1 MQCISNDSQFT
12 IYVLQLESG
21 KYYVG
26 KSRDPVKRI
35 TSHMESQGSAWT
47 KTYPPEKIIE
57 IKENAGAYE
66 EDFKTIY
73 YMGLYGIDNVRG
85 GAFCEDELTNET
97 IEVIT
102 KMLKGAQDVCYQCG
116 KKEHFIN
123 DCPEHKKCYY
133 CNDSGHL
140 INDCSKI
147 KRTIINKDPKSLLQL
162 NKQIADVDRTCFKCG
177 ESGHISLDCPFIKHE
192 FRVVNGCFNC
202 NKIGHYIKECPE
214 ILCSNKYFK
223 KKNRYMK

>member
-1 MQCISNDSQFT
+1 MPNVLSDKNDNQFT
-12 IYVLQLESG
+12 IYVLELESG

-35 TSHMESQGSAWT
+35 TTHIESQGSAWT
-47 KTYPPEKIIE
+47 KTYPPKKLIE
-57 IKENAGAYE
+57 IKENAGPYE

-73 YMGLYGIDNVRG
+73 YMGLYGINNVRG
-85 GAFCEDELTNET
+85 GTFCEDELNKES

-123 DCPEHKKCYY
+123 ECPEHKKCYY

-140 INDCSKI
+140 INDCVKI
-147 KRTIINKDPKSLLQL
+147 KIPLKIIQSEQS
-162 NKQIADVDRTCFKCG
+162 QIDAKNNRSCFKCG
-177 ESGHISLDCPFIKHE
+177 EIGHISLDCPLIKHE
-192 FRVVNGCFNC
+192 YRIVGGCYNC
-202 NKIGHYIKECPE
+202 NKIGHYIEDCPE

-223 KKNRYMK
+223 KKNKYIK